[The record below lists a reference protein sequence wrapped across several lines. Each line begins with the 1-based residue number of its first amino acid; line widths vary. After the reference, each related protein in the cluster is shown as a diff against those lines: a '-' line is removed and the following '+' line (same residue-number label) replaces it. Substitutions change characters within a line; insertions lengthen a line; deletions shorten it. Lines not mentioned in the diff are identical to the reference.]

1 MIASLKGVLT
11 SIGKSDIILEVNG
24 IGYLLNVSSKLISSL
39 GDIGSNLSLFTD
51 LQIKDDKIVIYGFVN
66 SSEQSFFKLLQSVQ
80 GVGPRAALSLLS
92 TLSVDEVVLA
102 ISSGDK
108 TMLSRAEGIGPKVA
122 GRIAS
127 ELLDKVSVFNISNSI
142 RNTDNKFNKNEQ
154 DKLNFQEND
163 YDGNISMIVEDIISA
178 LINLGYGR
186 SEVFSVVMKI
196 KNDFSHK
203 KQNKLFTV
211 NANKPFSSQ
220 RIIKV
225 NEMNEDIDVN
235 DRLVNPDLID
245 HKDNLDLSLRPK
257 NLKEFI
263 GQPQVQTNLSTF
275 IYAANSRDEAMD
287 HTLLFGPP
295 GLGKTTLAQ
304 IIAFELGVGFKSTS
318 GPIINKAGDLAAL
331 LTNLQPRDV
340 LFIDEIHRLSPTIE
354 EILYPAM
361 EDFQLDLMIGE
372 GPSARS
378 IKIDLPP
385 FTLVGATTRSGLL
398 TTPLRDRFGIQIR
411 MEFYN
416 ASDLVN
422 ILLKL
427 AEKLK
432 VNVEKKGAYE
442 IAKRSRGTPRVAGRL
457 LRRVRDILSVSNEK
471 VIDENFA
478 DRALIQL
485 DVDKSGLDAIDRKY
499 LNVIIEKYQGGPV
512 GLDTLSAVLSEQ
524 KDMIEEVIEP
534 YLLQRGLIQRSSRG
548 RFVSSAGWRHL
559 GLVPPKHAQE
569 QSDMMDAQGE

>member
-39 GDIGSNLSLFTD
+39 GDIGSNLFLFTD
-51 LQIKDDKIVIYGFVN
+51 LQIKDDKIVIYGFVD

-211 NANKPFSSQ
+211 NTIVPIA
-220 RIIKV
+220 
-225 NEMNEDIDVN
+225 
-235 DRLVNPDLID
+235 
-245 HKDNLDLSLRPK
+245 
-257 NLKEFI
+257 LKE
-263 GQPQVQTNLSTF
+263 LS
-275 IYAANSRDEAMD
+275 R
-287 HTLLFGPP
+287 
-295 GLGKTTLAQ
+295 
-304 IIAFELGVGFKSTS
+304 
-318 GPIINKAGDLAAL
+318 
-331 LTNLQPRDV
+331 
-340 LFIDEIHRLSPTIE
+340 
-354 EILYPAM
+354 
-361 EDFQLDLMIGE
+361 
-372 GPSARS
+372 
-378 IKIDLPP
+378 
-385 FTLVGATTRSGLL
+385 
-398 TTPLRDRFGIQIR
+398 
-411 MEFYN
+411 
-416 ASDLVN
+416 
-422 ILLKL
+422 
-427 AEKLK
+427 
-432 VNVEKKGAYE
+432 
-442 IAKRSRGTPRVAGRL
+442 
-457 LRRVRDILSVSNEK
+457 
-471 VIDENFA
+471 
-478 DRALIQL
+478 
-485 DVDKSGLDAIDRKY
+485 
-499 LNVIIEKYQGGPV
+499 
-512 GLDTLSAVLSEQ
+512 
-524 KDMIEEVIEP
+524 
-534 YLLQRGLIQRSSRG
+534 
-548 RFVSSAGWRHL
+548 
-559 GLVPPKHAQE
+559 
-569 QSDMMDAQGE
+569 

>member
-127 ELLDKVSVFNISNSI
+127 ELLDKVSVFDISNSI

-211 NANKPFSSQ
+211 NTIVPIA
-220 RIIKV
+220 
-225 NEMNEDIDVN
+225 
-235 DRLVNPDLID
+235 
-245 HKDNLDLSLRPK
+245 
-257 NLKEFI
+257 LKE
-263 GQPQVQTNLSTF
+263 LS
-275 IYAANSRDEAMD
+275 R
-287 HTLLFGPP
+287 
-295 GLGKTTLAQ
+295 
-304 IIAFELGVGFKSTS
+304 
-318 GPIINKAGDLAAL
+318 
-331 LTNLQPRDV
+331 
-340 LFIDEIHRLSPTIE
+340 
-354 EILYPAM
+354 
-361 EDFQLDLMIGE
+361 
-372 GPSARS
+372 
-378 IKIDLPP
+378 
-385 FTLVGATTRSGLL
+385 
-398 TTPLRDRFGIQIR
+398 
-411 MEFYN
+411 
-416 ASDLVN
+416 
-422 ILLKL
+422 
-427 AEKLK
+427 
-432 VNVEKKGAYE
+432 
-442 IAKRSRGTPRVAGRL
+442 
-457 LRRVRDILSVSNEK
+457 
-471 VIDENFA
+471 
-478 DRALIQL
+478 
-485 DVDKSGLDAIDRKY
+485 
-499 LNVIIEKYQGGPV
+499 
-512 GLDTLSAVLSEQ
+512 
-524 KDMIEEVIEP
+524 
-534 YLLQRGLIQRSSRG
+534 
-548 RFVSSAGWRHL
+548 
-559 GLVPPKHAQE
+559 
-569 QSDMMDAQGE
+569 

>member
-1 MIASLKGVLT
+1 MIAFLKGVLT

-108 TMLSRAEGIGPKVA
+108 TMLSRADGIGPKVA

-211 NANKPFSSQ
+211 KTIVPIA
-220 RIIKV
+220 
-225 NEMNEDIDVN
+225 
-235 DRLVNPDLID
+235 
-245 HKDNLDLSLRPK
+245 
-257 NLKEFI
+257 LKE
-263 GQPQVQTNLSTF
+263 LS
-275 IYAANSRDEAMD
+275 R
-287 HTLLFGPP
+287 
-295 GLGKTTLAQ
+295 
-304 IIAFELGVGFKSTS
+304 
-318 GPIINKAGDLAAL
+318 
-331 LTNLQPRDV
+331 
-340 LFIDEIHRLSPTIE
+340 
-354 EILYPAM
+354 
-361 EDFQLDLMIGE
+361 
-372 GPSARS
+372 
-378 IKIDLPP
+378 
-385 FTLVGATTRSGLL
+385 
-398 TTPLRDRFGIQIR
+398 
-411 MEFYN
+411 
-416 ASDLVN
+416 
-422 ILLKL
+422 
-427 AEKLK
+427 
-432 VNVEKKGAYE
+432 
-442 IAKRSRGTPRVAGRL
+442 
-457 LRRVRDILSVSNEK
+457 
-471 VIDENFA
+471 
-478 DRALIQL
+478 
-485 DVDKSGLDAIDRKY
+485 
-499 LNVIIEKYQGGPV
+499 
-512 GLDTLSAVLSEQ
+512 
-524 KDMIEEVIEP
+524 
-534 YLLQRGLIQRSSRG
+534 
-548 RFVSSAGWRHL
+548 
-559 GLVPPKHAQE
+559 
-569 QSDMMDAQGE
+569 